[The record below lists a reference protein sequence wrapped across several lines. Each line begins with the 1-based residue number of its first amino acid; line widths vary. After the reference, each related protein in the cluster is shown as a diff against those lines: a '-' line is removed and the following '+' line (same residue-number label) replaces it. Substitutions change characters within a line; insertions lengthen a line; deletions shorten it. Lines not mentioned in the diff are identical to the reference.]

1 MTFDPERWRQQW
13 LALITALTSLVVGVG
28 VLIYEVGWGHDAEF
42 AAVAAGLIVGAPATV
57 AIGRK
62 M

>member
-28 VLIYEVGWGHDAEF
+28 VLIYEVGWGRDPEI